1 MTTPPKFR
9 RLLGEVSP
17 FAGPPLIR
25 NSVMRT
31 RLSSG
36 LMVAETSYGKS
47 STMGEMPIW
56 MEPIIYLKAQQGE
69 WIIAGYSSDKVGQY
83 MWVFITDETGLL
95 EWETFLDLSGDDEAN
110 VVLET
115 DDGGL
120 AIAGSSY
127 DWDNGDYDGVLVK
140 LDAVGEIEWSYY
152 SIGTGDEHFND
163 IIFDSYG
170 DFLLAGAEEDIIA
183 GDYDLLLENV
193 DIDGSITYYSHVFDY
208 LAGDDEAY
216 RVYWDGTDYFV
227 AGYVEDTESG
237 DYDAYLALV
246 DAENGEI
253 LSDVLYGDFGD
264 DEFLDFDFTDDGGF
278 VCVGYST
285 SDSGDDSDIYLVK
298 TDENGEVS
306 DPVSTNSESGI
317 SPVRLYPNPAQN
329 EIFLTESGYTQYGI
343 LALDGRVIEQG
354 QVYDARIDIAL
365 LPAGTYQLLLTGTAG
380 QTVLPFVRL

>member
-1 MTTPPKFR
+1 M
-9 RLLGEVSP
+9 
-17 FAGPPLIR
+17 
-25 NSVMRT
+25 
-31 RLSSG
+31 
-36 LMVAETSYGKS
+36 
-47 STMGEMPIW
+47 
-56 MEPIIYLKAQQGE
+56 
-69 WIIAGYSSDKVGQY
+69 
-83 MWVFITDETGLL
+83 
-95 EWETFLDLSGDDEAN
+95 
-110 VVLET
+110 
-115 DDGGL
+115 
-120 AIAGSSY
+120 
-127 DWDNGDYDGVLVK
+127 
-140 LDAVGEIEWSYY
+140 
-152 SIGTGDEHFND
+152 
-163 IIFDSYG
+163 
-170 DFLLAGAEEDIIA
+170 
-183 GDYDLLLENV
+183 
-193 DIDGSITYYSHVFDY
+193 
-208 LAGDDEAY
+208 
-216 RVYWDGTDYFV
+216 
-227 AGYVEDTESG
+227 EDTESG

-285 SDSGDDSDIYLVK
+285 SDSGDDADIYLVK